1 MVDDQ
6 HSDKKPEGEKRPSV
20 ACRCSSNCLGR
31 AALLSA
37 PVDDDA
43 TIEPTH
49 GRRACLIINVSS
61 RVTRSSTYPHRAG
74 RRPRAKGKGEGPPH
88 CEPGDLSPG
97 VHPPLAASADKMR
110 RLDAAPSNR
119 HRELLDYCR
128 GSALGSAPHG
138 TAEGDVQ

>member
-49 GRRACLIINVSS
+49 GRRACLIINTL
-61 RVTRSSTYPHRAG
+61 RDRSNVIRGDPWR
-74 RRPRAKGKGEGPPH
+74 RRPFFDALSQVAHGSPRIFRLVGSWES
-88 CEPGDLSPG
+88 GDYIE
-97 VHPPLAASADKMR
+97 R
-110 RLDAAPSNR
+110 
-119 HRELLDYCR
+119 
-128 GSALGSAPHG
+128 
-138 TAEGDVQ
+138 